1 MTSILFPRLT
11 ISDITKKK
19 KKIRTYLNPSHTMH
33 QTSSAWGMS
42 DIYGTSMGVKRWGTP
57 EALKDTG
64 CQPHLWWSAGPHQ
77 KIWLRED
84 ICLK

>member
-19 KKIRTYLNPSHTMH
+19 KKKNQDLFKPIPLLHHTMH

-42 DIYGTSMGVKRWGTP
+42 DIYGTSMGIKRWGTP

-64 CQPHLWWSAGPHQ
+64 CQPHLWPPPTDMA
-77 KIWLRED
+77 
-84 ICLK
+84 